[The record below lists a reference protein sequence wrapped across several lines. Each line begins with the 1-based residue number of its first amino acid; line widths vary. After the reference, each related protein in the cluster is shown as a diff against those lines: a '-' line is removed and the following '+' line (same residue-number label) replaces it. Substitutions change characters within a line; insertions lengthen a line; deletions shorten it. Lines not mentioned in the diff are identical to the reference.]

1 MSLSLPSRLNPLR
14 GAELLESLL
23 PFADLYPLHPH
34 LSLCVLWSTAL
45 LEDYPAESDETPD
58 SGVRPVARCPR
69 DAAALKDG
77 LEDLVVAMPLER
89 IRRRLKELDVNP
101 DRGSLLCSEKVT

>member
-1 MSLSLPSRLNPLR
+1 MSSCLNLLH
-14 GAELLESLL
+14 GAELLGSPLL
-23 PFADLYPLHPH
+23 SAHLNPLHPY
-34 LSLCVLWSTAL
+34 LSPCVLWSIAL

-58 SGVRPVARCPR
+58 PGVRLVARSPR

-89 IRRRLKELDVNP
+89 IRRRLKELDVDL